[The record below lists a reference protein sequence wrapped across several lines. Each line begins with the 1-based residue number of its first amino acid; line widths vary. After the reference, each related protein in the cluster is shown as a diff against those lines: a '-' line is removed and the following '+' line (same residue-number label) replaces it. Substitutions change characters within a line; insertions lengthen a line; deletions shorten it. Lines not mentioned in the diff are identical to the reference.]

1 MKPKTVIII
10 MSALIL
16 LMVGQSIYFNY
27 RLKGQL
33 KFIENQVAVV
43 KDSISAINLREA
55 KVIEGGKSRTRKA
68 VKQKNTIN
76 DKLKQDETDIDNRV
90 VSDDELDSFITGF
103 ED

>member
-16 LMVGQSIYFNY
+16 LMIGQSIYFNY

-55 KVIEGGKSRTRKA
+55 KVIEAGKSRTQKA

-90 VSDDELDSFITGF
+90 VSDDDLDNFLTGF